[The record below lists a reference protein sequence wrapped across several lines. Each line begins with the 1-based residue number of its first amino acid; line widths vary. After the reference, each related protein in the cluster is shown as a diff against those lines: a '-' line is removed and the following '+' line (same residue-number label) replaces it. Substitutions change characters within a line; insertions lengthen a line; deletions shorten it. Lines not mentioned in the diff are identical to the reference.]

1 MKHVLRAFH
10 VVSCCAAGAVF
21 VLNAM
26 AQDIDT
32 ALMGSP
38 ARNYTVL
45 DQVDTPAERR
55 DFLTLRGTADPRR
68 RRELAEAFLA
78 RYPQSW
84 LLADVYEIS
93 SKASVDLDDFPR
105 ALADGRMS
113 LRLLPENAL
122 LLVPLANVEVQQ
134 GLLEAARRDARDAL
148 RYLAT
153 VAGPSAMTPAAW
165 NELERQLAASSHFV
179 LGRAAITEALRI
191 KSSRRDELLAEAE
204 MELGLAR
211 SVEIPEASYLLGLA
225 QLMQA
230 KPAQAAS
237 QFMAA
242 SRPSSV
248 IRAKALEQLRRLYD
262 TQPRSKR
269 TFESWLAGIPEPAPR
284 AVPQPPM
291 HAAAAA
297 EYAGS
302 AACQPCHSQAYR
314 SWQSTGMG
322 RMLRSY
328 ASDRVLADFQAGTEV
343 HDDSGHWT
351 VRVGHDRQ
359 PYFEF
364 SAAGQTP
371 RRYPVNYVIGSK
383 WQQAYATRLND
394 GRIQVFPLQYN
405 ALTRRWLNYWKEIDP
420 PGSERADI
428 ARFTTLSAATNYQ
441 SNCAICHTSQLR
453 AQGSSTQ
460 KFELATFRE
469 PGIDCEMCHGPSA
482 AHIVA
487 VNSGGRTAQ
496 PVDFG
501 KVDHGT
507 GTKICAQC
515 HRQSSLR
522 DQGPKGEMNY
532 VPAELFFS
540 DFKSRPYKEFSRRA
554 FYKDGRFRETT
565 FIAEAFTR
573 SACFRRGE
581 AQCASCH
588 DPHPLNPAANPVS
601 LKFPDDP
608 DRMCLQCHA
617 EIQPRIAAHTHHR
630 PESAGSRCAACH
642 MPKIMNSLSFQA
654 ASHQIDDIPR
664 PEMTE
669 RFGQKESPLA
679 CLLCHADRTTQWAA
693 ATLQAW

>member
-1 MKHVLRAFH
+1 MNRAILAFH
-10 VVSCCAAGAVF
+10 LVSCCAGGAAF
-21 VLNAM
+21 VASML

-32 ALMGSP
+32 VLVGRH

-45 DQVDTPAERR
+45 DQVDTPEERR
-55 DFLTLRGTADPRR
+55 DFLRLRRTADARH
-68 RRELAEAFLA
+68 RRELADAFLA

-105 ALADGRMS
+105 ALTDGRMS

-148 RYLAT
+148 LYLAT
-153 VAGPSAMTPAAW
+153 MAGPSEMTSEAW
-165 NELERQLAASSHFV
+165 SELARQLEASSHFA
-179 LGRAAITEALRI
+179 LGRAAITEALRS
-191 KSSRRDELLAEAE
+191 KSPRRQECLADAERELALACAAD
-204 MELGLAR
+204 M
-211 SVEIPEASYLLGLA
+211 PEAHYLLGLA
-225 QLMQA
+225 QLMQSQ
-230 KPAQAAS
+230 PADAAS
-237 QFMAA
+237 HFMVA
-242 SRPSSV
+242 SRVASA
-248 IRAKALEQLRRLYD
+248 IRSKALEQLRRLYD
-262 TQPRSKR
+262 AQPQSKS
-269 TFESWLAGIPEPAPR
+269 TFESWSAGLPEPPRPAAPT
-284 AVPQPPM
+284 PPLPAT
-291 HAAAAA
+291 AAG

-302 AACQPCHSQAYR
+302 AACQPCHPQAYS

-328 ASDRVLADFQAGTEV
+328 AADRVLANFRAGTEV
-343 HDDSGHWT
+343 HDDSGRWT

-364 SAAGQTP
+364 AAAGQTP
-371 RRYPVNYVIGSK
+371 RRYPVDYVIGSK
-383 WQQAYATRLND
+383 WQQAYATRLLD

-428 ARFTTLSAATNYQ
+428 ARFTALSAATNYQ

-453 AQGSSTQ
+453 AEGDSTG
-460 KFELATFRE
+460 KYELAAFRE
-469 PGIDCEMCHGPSA
+469 PGVNCEMCHGPSA
-482 AHIVA
+482 AHIAA
-487 VNSGGRTAQ
+487 VKTGGRTAQ
-496 PVDFG
+496 PVHFG
-501 KVDHGT
+501 QVDHRA

-522 DQGPKGEMNY
+522 DQGPQGEMNY
-532 VPAELFFS
+532 APAGLFFT

-554 FYKDGRFRETT
+554 FYRDGRFRETT
-565 FIAEAFTR
+565 FIAEAFAR
-573 SACFRRGE
+573 SACFRRGS

-588 DPHPLNPAANPVS
+588 NPHPVNPAANPVS

-617 EIQPRIAAHTHHR
+617 EVQTRIAAHTHHR
-630 PESAGSRCAACH
+630 PESAGSRCASCH
-642 MPKIMNSLSFQA
+642 MPKIMNGLSFQA
-654 ASHQIDDIPR
+654 ASHQIDEIPR

-679 CLLCHADRTTQWAA
+679 CLLCHPERTTAWAA
-693 ATLQAW
+693 SLLQAW